1 MRVRIGT
8 RLKDEDEG
16 PAFGRSTDIPV
27 FFSFMMLDG
36 WLWCCRI
43 ARIESVILMI
53 KML

>member
-27 FFSFMMLDG
+27 FFSFSMLDD
-36 WLWCCRI
+36 WR
-43 ARIESVILMI
+43 
-53 KML
+53 